1 MMKHNRKEKLDTSV
15 CSKHDSLSSGHST
28 VFIVIKEYVSQCHD
42 AAHMFLC
49 KFIAHRIMNILMHIN
64 NVGKK
69 KKSRF
74 VFCFLTNTLTA
85 DFKYPIYVNVCLK
98 PFLHLNH
105 SYPASRS

>member
-69 KKSRF
+69 KKAGLCF
-74 VFCFLTNTLTA
+74 VFLQIHLPQTLN
-85 DFKYPIYVNVCLK
+85 I
-98 PFLHLNH
+98 PFM
-105 SYPASRS
+105 